1 MARAD
6 EFSTGTKSPVK
17 KYLKW
22 DSAEKSFKYYDKEAN
37 KNVYVGIPVKFISLK
52 EMATIGGFH
61 EPSQSGIYSNELPTS
76 ALKTKELTVKTF
88 KGITIAQG
96 IYGDIKP
103 NLAAAGAKFAIS
115 LYAMLN
121 GELVCISLMGSSFS
135 AWYDFAGE
143 NRKDFLSN
151 TIEIKATV
159 DKKKGATK
167 YSEPVFTLGGNI
179 DEADN
184 VKAEKAYDELTAYL
198 TARGVQQDA
207 PQAIQAEEVIAP
219 VFAAAPEVSDL
230 PF

>member
-179 DEADN
+179 DEAEN
-184 VKAEKAYDELTAYL
+184 VKAEKAYEELTAYL
-198 TARGVQQDA
+198 NARGVQQEA
-207 PQAIQAEEVIAP
+207 PQVIQAEEVVAP